1 MADKI
6 LLKRSLTSGN
16 VPTTSSLDVGE
27 LAINAVDGK
36 LFFKQSGS
44 GAESIKEA
52 VILNNPTSGDLLITG
67 SINASSVTGSLFGT
81 SSWSVSSS
89 WAPIVNG
96 VYSSSAQISQ
106 SGFVSSSTINT
117 IQTIT
122 SASYAGITPVSGT
135 LYIIID

>member
-6 LLKRSLTSGN
+6 LLKRSLTSGS
-16 VPTTSSLDVGE
+16 VPTTSSLDAGE
-27 LAINAVDGK
+27 LAINVANGR

-52 VILNNPTSGDLLITG
+52 VILNSSISGDLLITG

-81 SSWSVSSS
+81 SSWAVSAS
-89 WAPIVNG
+89 WAPTVNG
-96 VYSSSAQISQ
+96 VYSSSVQISQ

>member
-6 LLKRSLTSGN
+6 LLKRSLTSGS
-16 VPTTSSLDVGE
+16 VPTTSSLDAGE
-27 LAINAVDGK
+27 LAINVANGR

-52 VILNNPTSGDLLITG
+52 VILNSSISGDLLITG

-89 WAPIVNG
+89 WAPTVNG
-96 VYSSSAQISQ
+96 VYSSSVQISQ